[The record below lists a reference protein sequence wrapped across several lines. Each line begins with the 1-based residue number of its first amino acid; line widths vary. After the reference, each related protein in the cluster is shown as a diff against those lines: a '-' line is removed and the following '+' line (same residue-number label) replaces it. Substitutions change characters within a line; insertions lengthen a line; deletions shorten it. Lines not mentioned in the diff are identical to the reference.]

1 MAGSLDLGSL
11 ILRVTCNTSDAVEG
25 LNEVA
30 DKATSATSNI
40 QKLDQAGSSLTSL
53 GKTISASVT
62 VPLVALG
69 TAAVNTGMDF
79 EQAMAQVQATAGIAS
94 KTSDDFKA
102 LEAAARDVGRAT
114 QLSST
119 DAANALYYMALAG
132 WDTKE
137 MLAGITPVANL
148 SIATMTDLATTSDI
162 VTDAFTAFGY
172 ETDQLIEGIPAVD
185 HFVDVLAQT
194 VRNTNTDV
202 IQLGEAFRYVA
213 PLCGAL
219 GFSVE
224 DAAIALG
231 LMANSG
237 VKASTAGTSLRSAL
251 TNLARPTD
259 RMKASMDELG
269 ISLSKNGETTIS
281 LKELMDQMREA
292 FKDLNVSCVDSSG
305 NLLEYDSLLQAVA
318 ENGDNAVDSIT
329 GLTQVQKIEAAAN
342 IFGKQAMSGML
353 AIVTSTD
360 EAYQSLTESIYNSNG
375 AAQQMVDIMMDTGKG
390 SLEQISSAI
399 EDIGISLYKNVEVAL
414 KGVLKKV
421 EEFSNA
427 LANLMVESPEFTQK
441 FIQVGASIAAIGP
454 ALIIAGTAMKALADM
469 TRVTNTVLKT
479 LGITASVSV
488 SGFVALA
495 AAIVAFGVGIKNN
508 VGGILDNIKTSLA
521 VVESSLYRNK
531 NTWDTVL
538 SIISSMCHSFY
549 NSVIVP
555 VFSGIGEI
563 LLFAGEIFNSFYNA
577 VSDAMLPVMY
587 LIQKFYFDIV
597 EPVFS
602 GMVERVRE
610 VVQVVR
616 NNFPL
621 IESTIGNVVSTVGE
635 FLYNVLG
642 TALTETI
649 GLFKAVQPTAEVVW
663 NAVLVIV
670 SASIQG
676 ICDFINNLLLPM
688 FRSFTRFLEV
698 YLLPI
703 VTNIWEG
710 ISTVI
715 QGRGGEASQF
725 IHETLLPAIQKF
737 SDFMNF
743 TVYPAVKE
751 VWDGILDTIGSATIA
766 ITIWVQDKLIPAI
779 QNFATY
785 VVEELWPKVQEVWN
799 NIKECIGIA
808 VDTISTF
815 IKDTLIPTFKD
826 MVAFVTETLWPAIQ
840 NVWSLISGFVV
851 EHVGKMVEQVKSFL
865 IPAFQGIADV
875 FNDHVVPLFQTAW
888 ESLKETVQ
896 IAIDVITPFI
906 RDFLIPVFKT
916 ISDILVD
923 YVWPMFKEAW
933 NIMLDVVSVVIDA
946 IRIAIETVLMPVIRA
961 LGDFCIKFL
970 WPAFNETWTFI
981 SNVVKLVIGTL
992 VDLWFDSL
1000 KPCYEAMKEYLQVYL
1015 LPVFKVVWE
1024 GIKLAVKAACAVISP
1039 IVEGVR
1045 KLLSFLG
1052 LDATTTGTAFDAAFA
1067 VIKVVVNVTAG
1078 VIKAAV
1084 GVITSSLKTVS
1095 TTVNWLK
1102 KTITPVLEGIGSLF
1116 KRIFGGAS
1124 KDVDKASGKM
1134 KDMPKSSKKAK
1145 DGVKELDKGVKDLS
1159 RTISEN
1165 TEVVGG
1171 MEESYSEFY
1180 DDLSPKFQKAV
1191 QNMSVDFHDFS
1202 MEVGNFN
1209 LDGVITQEEADSVS
1223 TRVANLVDGCQSALG
1238 GKAEEIQNTLKD
1250 LLASDGTWSAIDQ
1263 ATYDYWQQYYQT
1275 NSAEVVRIQQEINDI
1290 MNQAAAEGR
1299 NLTPEEEQAI
1309 RDKYARIQQIELECS
1324 ANNSQELLY
1333 ARKEFQNRLNLL
1345 DAEGA
1350 AELWQQRQKQFAEQQ
1365 LEVATKYDTL
1375 IEMEKEHQVGMT
1387 DEEKLASEERIQN
1400 LELAKQQQL
1409 QKNKDY
1415 YEDDW
1420 EYLQEHCANLG
1431 ETIDKYNGDIMDKTD
1446 KTCNANFERMKSH
1459 YSGLEGITESGMY
1472 SLYNKTSKTYED
1484 IIVNVDEATGEIIGL
1499 TRTWTDEY
1507 GTHTGEVT
1515 GYNKDIKKSTD
1526 EMQAKLVKDINA
1538 VTKGLQDGSLSYDS
1552 STGKIVDSNGKVVGS
1567 MEKLTD
1573 GNGKVTDSIT
1583 KINGKPV
1590 KVNGNWLEATRN
1602 ANNVKRAIDDI
1613 PKRKDITITTH
1624 QIEKRSVQQGKAMPG
1639 FAEGTMNAPRGVA
1652 MVAEEGPE
1660 LIKDNKGNTRL
1671 ASVPMIYDFK
1681 GGERVFTASQTAN
1694 MLANMAKTKQL
1705 MQENLTLP
1713 RIALAGPRMGSND
1726 FSSINALLLDMIGA
1740 MKGVEVN
1747 NNLIVD
1753 HRALAK
1759 VMVKPFEQEIN
1770 KVQRNRNFVKG
1781 GNLIG

>member
-11 ILRVTCNTSDAVEG
+11 ILRVTCNTSEAVGG

-40 QKLDQAGSSLTSL
+40 NKLEQAGASLTSL
-53 GKTISASVT
+53 GKTITASVT

-119 DAANALYYMALAG
+119 EAANALYYMALAG

-137 MLAGITPVANL
+137 MLAGITPIANL

-172 ETDQLIEGIPAVD
+172 ETDQLIDGIPAVD

-194 VRNTNTDV
+194 IRNTNTDV

-213 PLCGAL
+213 PLCGTL

-237 VKASTAGTSLRSAL
+237 IKASTAGTSLRSAL

-360 EAYQSLTESIYNSNG
+360 EAYQSLTEAIYNSNG

-390 SLEQISSAI
+390 SLERISSAI

-414 KGVLKKV
+414 KDVLLRI

-454 ALIIAGTAMKALADM
+454 TLIVVGTAMKALADM
-469 TRVTNTVLKT
+469 TTVTNTILKT

-531 NTWDTVL
+531 DTWNMVL
-538 SIISSMCHSFY
+538 SILGSICHSFY

-577 VSDAMLPVMY
+577 VSDAMLPIMY
-587 LIQKFYFDIV
+587 LIQKFYFEIV

-602 GMVERVRE
+602 GMVNRVRD
-610 VVQVVR
+610 VVQAVR
-616 NNFPL
+616 GEFPI
-621 IESTIGNVVSTVGE
+621 IESTIGNVVSTVGG
-635 FLYNVLG
+635 FLYDVLG
-642 TALTETI
+642 AALTETI
-649 GLFKAVQPTAEVVW
+649 GLFKAVQPAAEVVW
-663 NAVLVIV
+663 NAVLVVV

-698 YLLPI
+698 YILPI
-703 VTNIWEG
+703 VTHVWEG

-715 QGRGGEASQF
+715 QGRGGEASNF
-725 IHETLLPAIQKF
+725 IGDTLLPAIQKF

-743 TVYPAVKE
+743 TLFPAVKE
-751 VWDGILDTIGSATIA
+751 VWDGILETIGSATIA
-766 ITIWVQDKLIPAI
+766 ITIWVQDSLIPAI
-779 QNFATY
+779 QNFSTY

-799 NIKECIGIA
+799 SIKDCIGTVVEA
-808 VDTISTF
+808 ISTF

-826 MVAFVTETLWPAIQ
+826 MIAFVTDTLWPAIQ
-840 NVWSLISGFVV
+840 EVWSLISGFVV
-851 EHVGKMVEQVKSFL
+851 EHVGKMVEQITGFL
-865 IPAFQGIADV
+865 VPAFQGIADV
-875 FNDHVVPLFQTAW
+875 FNDHVVPLFKTAW

-906 RDFLIPVFKT
+906 KDFLIPVFKT

-946 IRIAIETVLMPVIRA
+946 IKIAIEKILMPVIRA

-970 WPAFNETWTFI
+970 WPAFKETWTFI

-1067 VIKVVVNVTAG
+1067 VIKVVVNVTAE

-1084 GVITSSLKTVS
+1084 NVITSSLKAVS
-1095 TTVNWLK
+1095 TTVTWLK
-1102 KTITPVLEGIGSLF
+1102 NTITPVLEGIGNLF
-1116 KRIFGGAS
+1116 KKVFGGAS
-1124 KDVDKASGKM
+1124 DDTKKASKKM
-1134 KDMPKSSKKAK
+1134 EELPNSTKKAK
-1145 DGVKELDKGVKDLS
+1145 AGVEELDGGVQNLS
-1159 RTISEN
+1159 RSIEEN
-1165 TEVVGG
+1165 TQIVEG
-1171 MEESYSEFY
+1171 MDESYSSFY
-1180 DDLSPKFQKAV
+1180 EELSPEFQKAV
-1191 QNMSVDFHDFS
+1191 QDMTTEFHDFS

-1209 LDGVITQEEADSVS
+1209 LDGVITQEEADSLS
-1223 TRVANLVDGCQSALG
+1223 TRVSNLVEGCQSAISN
-1238 GKAEEIQNTLKD
+1238 KSTEIQQTLKD
-1250 LLASDGTWSAIDQ
+1250 LLASDGTWSEIDQ
-1263 ATYDYWQQYYQT
+1263 ATYAYWQQYYQV
-1275 NSAEVVRIQQEINDI
+1275 NSAEVVRIQSEINAI
-1290 MNQAAAEGR
+1290 INQAAADGR
-1299 NLTPEEEQAI
+1299 QLTPEEEQAI
-1309 RDKYARIQQIELECS
+1309 RDKYARIQQIELECQ
-1324 ANNSQELLY
+1324 AGNSSELLY
-1333 ARKEFQNRLNLL
+1333 AKQDFQNRVKLL
-1345 DAEGA
+1345 DSEGA
-1350 AELWQQRQKQFAEQQ
+1350 QELWKQRQEQFAEQQ
-1365 LEVATKYDTL
+1365 IEIANNYDL
-1375 IEMEKEHQVGMT
+1375 VIAMEKEHQAGMT
-1387 DEEKLASEERIQN
+1387 EEELQASQQRIDN
-1400 LELAKQQQL
+1400 LEQAKQEQLEKNKSFYDEDWDYL
-1409 QKNKDY
+1409 QK
-1415 YEDDW
+1415 
-1420 EYLQEHCANLG
+1420 HCANLG
-1431 ETIDKYNGDIMDKTD
+1431 DVLDKYNGDVMDKTD
-1446 KTCNANFERMKSH
+1446 RTCNKKFEKMKTH
-1459 YSGLEGITESGMY
+1459 YQDLNKITESGMY
-1472 SLYNKTSKTYED
+1472 SLYNSTSNTYED
-1484 IIVNVDEATGEIIGL
+1484 IIVNVDSATGEIIGL

-1515 GYNKDIKKSTD
+1515 GYNKDIEKSTK
-1526 EMQAKLVKDINA
+1526 EMQAQLVKEINTI
-1538 VTKGLQDGSLSYDS
+1538 TKGLQDGSLTYNE
-1552 STGKIVDSNGKVVGS
+1552 STGEIVDANGKVVGS

-1583 KINGKPV
+1583 KINNKPV
-1590 KVNGNWLEATRN
+1590 RLNGNWTEATRN

-1613 PKRKDITITTH
+1613 PKKKDIVITTH
-1624 QIEKRSVQQGKAMPG
+1624 QVEKRSVQQGKAMPG

-1671 ASVPMIYDFK
+1671 ASVPMVYDFK